1 MCEQGFSVR
10 GTLVSYTYMIRTL
23 TGTVD
28 EIGEGYVVVT
38 VHDIGYLVGFP
49 TTTNTIALHQT
60 LTLYTHLAVR
70 ENALDLYGFMSQNE
84 LAMFELLL
92 GVSKVGPKSA
102 LQVLNLAT
110 PKLLTEAAHKN
121 DPLYL
126 HKLSG
131 IGKKTCE
138 NIVLYLHGKLDALP
152 DTPTVNNGDLDQ
164 VQTDAI
170 DALITLGYDAAAA
183 RNTVLE
189 LAGEETTANALVT
202 KALKQ
207 IQ

>member
-170 DALITLGYDAAAA
+170 DALISLGYDAAAA